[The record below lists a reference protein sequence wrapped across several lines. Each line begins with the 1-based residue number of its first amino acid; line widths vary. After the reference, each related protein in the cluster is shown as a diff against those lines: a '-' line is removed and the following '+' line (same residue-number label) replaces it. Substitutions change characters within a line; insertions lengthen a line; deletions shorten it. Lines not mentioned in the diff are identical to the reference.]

1 MVIRPLDIMPVEHGQ
16 ESVDFFLLVDD
27 LDNYS
32 QILRES
38 QNLGGMNT
46 ARMAESDMAAQN
58 SCAA

>member
-1 MVIRPLDIMPVEHGQ
+1 MPVEHGQ